1 MVTYLDLAN
10 DARALEGGS
19 PLTVDGIQLDTGD
32 AIDTVAAV
40 NNTYNDLI
48 EYSTDFD
55 FNEYV
60 EDVTLTIGTQTV
72 SQPSSQQAWDA
83 NVINAV
89 KRVDSSAST
98 GLIELFPVDLERA
111 KDLEQTLT
119 SNDTPRF
126 YYINRGV
133 LKVIP
138 APDDT
143 YTIKVF
149 YQAEPF
155 RITKTNITNDII
167 FPAHFHNVFISG
179 VHMRLRQAA
188 GDPEWKD
195 LEQKFYKKLN
205 LASLRNKFGAK
216 KNGARKFRM
225 RRWNVDRRM

>member
-19 PLTVDGIQLDTGD
+19 PLSVDGIQLNTGD

-40 NNTYNDLI
+40 NTTYSDLI

-60 EDVTLTIGTQTV
+60 SNITLTIGSQTV
-72 SQPSSQQAWDA
+72 TQPGTQQGWDI

-89 KRVDSSAST
+89 KRVDSSVT
-98 GLIELFPVDLERA
+98 GGLVELIQVGLERA
-111 KDLEQTLT
+111 VTLEQTLT
-119 SNDTPRF
+119 TTNEPSF
-126 YYINRGV
+126 YYVNQSTM
-133 LKVIP
+133 KVIP
-138 APDDT
+138 APDAA
-143 YTIKVF
+143 YVVKVF
-149 YQAEPF
+149 YQAAPF
-155 RITKTNITNDII
+155 RITKTNITNDIR

-205 LASLRNKFGAK
+205 LAALRNKYGQK
-216 KNGARKFRM
+216 KEGFRKFRM
-225 RRWNVDRRM
+225 KSGNLDRSM